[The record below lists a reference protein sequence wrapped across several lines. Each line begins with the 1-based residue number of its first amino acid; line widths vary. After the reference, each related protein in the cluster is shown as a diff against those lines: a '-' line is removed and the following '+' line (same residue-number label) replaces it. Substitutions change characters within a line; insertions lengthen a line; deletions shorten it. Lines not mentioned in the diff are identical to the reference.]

1 MAMED
6 AAAESPDAS
15 AESLGANLGSLGVRG
30 VAQTD
35 AVPWGPFVR
44 MFGSC
49 DVEGR
54 RSRNTWF
61 RSEDTPA

>member
-1 MAMED
+1 MSMED

-15 AESLGANLGSLGVRG
+15 AESLGANLGSLGMRG

-44 MFGSC
+44 MFG
-49 DVEGR
+49 
-54 RSRNTWF
+54 
-61 RSEDTPA
+61 